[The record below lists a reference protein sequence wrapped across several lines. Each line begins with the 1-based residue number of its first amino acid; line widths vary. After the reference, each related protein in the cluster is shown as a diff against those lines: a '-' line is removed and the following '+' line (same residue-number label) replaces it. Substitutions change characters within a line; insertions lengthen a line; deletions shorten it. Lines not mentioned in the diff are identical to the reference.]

1 MRLGIGSSGN
11 AWRPAHATQWEA
23 NGKCL
28 AVRDPCTN
36 KQQNP
41 PPAGPGG
48 FACRP
53 GYRTAGFKTARR
65 WVGRQWAYVMK
76 SLGQNRKSFGYRRPA
91 KDEADLSSLR
101 GAHEARQATA
111 LARPQA
117 APVLLFQCIDCGH
130 VDMIEW
136 PRSPPVKRRRETP
149 DCLEPCLLL
158 GCAKATAEG
167 GCYILMADDDTIR
180 KAGWPPE
187 IASSRIGHCNGWP
200 AGHRGARGPDNS
212 AQATSSSV
220 AHAFQA
226 SQRQALNSTSE
237 RFSFCR

>member
-1 MRLGIGSSGN
+1 MNFNQSGERPESVKRSQSAHTEHPEPIVRLGIGSSGN

-53 GYRTAGFKTARR
+53 GYRSGGFETAGR

-76 SLGQNRKSFGYRRPA
+76 SLGQNRKSFGYGRPA

-117 APVLLFQCIDCGH
+117 ARGSAVSVHRLRACRYDR
-130 VDMIEW
+130 VA
-136 PRSPPVKRRRETP
+136 RVRR
-149 DCLEPCLLL
+149 
-158 GCAKATAEG
+158 
-167 GCYILMADDDTIR
+167 
-180 KAGWPPE
+180 
-187 IASSRIGHCNGWP
+187 
-200 AGHRGARGPDNS
+200 
-212 AQATSSSV
+212 
-220 AHAFQA
+220 
-226 SQRQALNSTSE
+226 
-237 RFSFCR
+237 